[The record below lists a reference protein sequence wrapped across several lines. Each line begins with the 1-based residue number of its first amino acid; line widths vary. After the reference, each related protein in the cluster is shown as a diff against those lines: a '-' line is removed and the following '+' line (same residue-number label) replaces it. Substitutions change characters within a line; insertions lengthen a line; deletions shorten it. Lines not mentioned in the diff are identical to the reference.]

1 MKTKSKRFLNL
12 ATLCLALLGTTLL
25 MTRPVKAEVISK
37 REYMTRYWEGDSDK
51 YPAYLEARYRG
62 YVEGYKEGLEK
73 RDMTKRPNI
82 QVPGDIQ
89 LANDTDYRDGYEEGF
104 GEGQHKRHPLG
115 TEAEGDSQEH
125 EGRETP
131 EDSQRSEERQEEL
144 DNQQGDMLTQLLT
157 AIVEAWDYVLSWFKL

>member
-1 MKTKSKRFLNL
+1 
-12 ATLCLALLGTTLL
+12 
-25 MTRPVKAEVISK
+25 
-37 REYMTRYWEGDSDK
+37 
-51 YPAYLEARYRG
+51 
-62 YVEGYKEGLEK
+62 
-73 RDMTKRPNI
+73 MTKRPNI

-104 GEGQHKRHPLG
+104 GEGQHKRYPLE